1 MNDHRID
8 HRIDPGVDRLWDE
21 FHLLVTMSPDE
32 LRRWLLADA
41 AGEEAFPGRDDQGV
55 SPEGNQVLRVLAKR
69 KLDLTGDD
77 LAVMRRTVDRILDLL
92 SVRAPVGGSGDERW
106 RHDLMDLGHD
116 PFKDSRAPR

>member
-8 HRIDPGVDRLWDE
+8 HRTDPGVDRLWDE

-41 AGEEAFPGRDDQGV
+41 AGEDAFPSRTDRGI
-55 SPEGNQVLRVLAKR
+55 SAEGNEVLRVLGR
-69 KLDLTGDD
+69 RRHDLTDAD

-92 SVRAPVGGSGDERW
+92 SVRAGVGGPGDERW

-116 PFKDSRAPR
+116 PFKDSRTSR